1 MRPLARSVVAL
12 TVLSL
17 SAASLGAQ
25 QRAGRLDGGWRL
37 VHEQV
42 ATPDS
47 TFVPTLS
54 NGRLV
59 ISGRHYSQ
67 IALRP
72 AATGVQ
78 QASVPSAIEEKAAR
92 YDLVTAN
99 AGTIEVR
106 DGQLTFHI
114 EQAKVPQIMGTTSV
128 RPYRLKGDSLWIT
141 ATRPSMKD
149 STKTVRTVST
159 FVRER

>member
-12 TVLSL
+12 AVLSL

-25 QRAGRLDGGWRL
+25 QRARRLDGGWRL
-37 VHEQV
+37 VRDQV
-42 ATPDS
+42 TTPDS
-47 TFVPTLS
+47 TFVPALS

-59 ISGRHYSQ
+59 ISGRYYSQ
-67 IALRP
+67 IFLRP
-72 AATGVQ
+72 AAPGVQ
-78 QASVPSAIEEKAAR
+78 QASAPSAIEEKAAR

-99 AGTIEVR
+99 AGTLDVG

-114 EQAKVPQIMGTTSV
+114 EQAKVPQIMGTASV
-128 RPYRLKGDSLWIT
+128 RPYRLKGDTLWIT
-141 ATRPSMKD
+141 ATRPSMSD

-159 FVRER
+159 YVRDR